1 MRKALRLF
9 ARGFVDLLPFI
20 VVLAI
25 LVFTLG
31 FFFPDVHPVLR
42 LFFAAFVLFAFFQL
56 RLSWGSLR
64 LGSSA
69 SPSSDAV
76 CRSSGFGALGG
87 LVAGGCFGASVDVVW
102 GLFVGCLVGALVG
115 NWFEYVWVYRGES
128 IAVSRAF
135 SWRSLEYY
143 VRFVLI
149 GVCVAAARFLE
160 SDLVVFCV
168 FLATLVVYL
177 VRGYDCRL
185 LVGSFMVLLVF
196 AAVFLALGNEYFA
209 NKVAVWAYYFL
220 VIGVV
225 GLVVEYVRESRKG
238 RVEEAE

>member
-1 MRKALRLF
+1 MWRGLRLF
-9 ARGFVDLLPFI
+9 VRGFFDLLPFVI
-20 VVLAI
+20 VLAI
-25 LVFTLG
+25 LVFMVG

-149 GVCVAAARFLE
+149 GVCVAAARV
-160 SDLVVFCV
+160 S
-168 FLATLVVYL
+168 
-177 VRGYDCRL
+177 
-185 LVGSFMVLLVF
+185 
-196 AAVFLALGNEYFA
+196 
-209 NKVAVWAYYFL
+209 
-220 VIGVV
+220 
-225 GLVVEYVRESRKG
+225 
-238 RVEEAE
+238 